1 MTSSSS
7 RSGPSRSFAS
17 RRYLSQSAQ
26 AVVEARSAGKHTIL
40 MRGRV
45 RRSPRISWQFPAR
58 PHDGTYARATATMM
72 LARLTLEVA
81 QQGKLDA
88 ATLRARVLEVMKTGR
103 PN

>member
-1 MTSSSS
+1 
-7 RSGPSRSFAS
+7 
-17 RRYLSQSAQ
+17 
-26 AVVEARSAGKHTIL
+26 
-40 MRGRV
+40 
-45 RRSPRISWQFPAR
+45 
-58 PHDGTYARATATMM
+58 MM